1 MSSLVVYYSVYGNC
15 RFAAEE
21 LARRLDA
28 ETLELVERRGPRK
41 GLGILFGALK
51 AIRNKPS
58 RLAGDPWSHL
68 RDVDTLWLISPIWAS
83 SATPAALSFLEG
95 AHLAGKTV
103 NVVTLQADPSGEGSE
118 RAHSALQ
125 QRITDAGG
133 SVGRMVALHSDRPG
147 SFAGEAEIRP
157 QIEELVKS
165 ATA

>member
-1 MSSLVVYYSVYGNC
+1 MSSVVVYYSLYGNC

-21 LARRLDA
+21 LGRNLGA
-28 ETLELVERRGPRK
+28 ETVELVERRGPRK
-41 GLGILFGALK
+41 GLGVLFGALK

-58 RLAGDPWSHL
+58 KLAGDPWSHI
-68 RDVDTLWLISPIWAS
+68 RDADTVWLISPIWAS
-83 SATPAALSFLEG
+83 SATPAALSFLQG

-125 QRITDAGG
+125 QRITEAGG
-133 SVGRMVALHSDRPG
+133 SVGRLVALHSDRPG

-157 QIEELVKS
+157 QVEELAKS